1 MHLMECKKNQPVC
14 STSMLWSGEE
24 NKNPMNTICIAQK
37 KLSGEPN
44 LWVFGKSKTTWP
56 DGYEFPPQRP
66 MKFRQVCD
74 GFMKFRPIVPY
85 VPWFFSVE
93 WGSQKTSMAW
103 GPQIQIVFFSPT
115 WICGAQFPRNVGD
128 FWGFIRKLGKLLM
141 THDGFFI
148 SSSLTVG
155 FLRFSSALWR
165 SCIEIQCFLLIFI
178 DEGSW

>member
-85 VPWFFSVE
+85 VPWFFQWNEVPKKHLWHGVPKFRSFFFRRPGFVVPSFPE
-93 WGSQKTSMAW
+93 MSAIFGGSYGNLENCS
-103 GPQIQIVFFSPT
+103 
-115 WICGAQFPRNVGD
+115 
-128 FWGFIRKLGKLLM
+128 
-141 THDGFFI
+141 
-148 SSSLTVG
+148 
-155 FLRFSSALWR
+155 
-165 SCIEIQCFLLIFI
+165 
-178 DEGSW
+178 

>member
-1 MHLMECKKNQPVC
+1 MECKKNQPVC

-93 WGSQKTSMAW
+93 
-103 GPQIQIVFFSPT
+103 
-115 WICGAQFPRNVGD
+115 
-128 FWGFIRKLGKLLM
+128 
-141 THDGFFI
+141 
-148 SSSLTVG
+148 
-155 FLRFSSALWR
+155 
-165 SCIEIQCFLLIFI
+165 
-178 DEGSW
+178 